1 MKMEERDRMIERRG
15 ERRKIRSQV
24 MKKMVKGKSVE
35 EIADDLEEEVYVI
48 QEIIAELEA
57 AQGNYVD

>member
-15 ERRKIRSQV
+15 ERRKICSQV